1 VIKEVH
7 LAGTAIHEQ
16 LDHPLGS
23 GLMVGAMT
31 RGHRINAD
39 RLCRQ
44 KLPERHTAES
54 GPQMTHEIPPVERAT

>member
-1 VIKEVH
+1 M
-7 LAGTAIHEQ
+7 
-16 LDHPLGS
+16 DHPLGS